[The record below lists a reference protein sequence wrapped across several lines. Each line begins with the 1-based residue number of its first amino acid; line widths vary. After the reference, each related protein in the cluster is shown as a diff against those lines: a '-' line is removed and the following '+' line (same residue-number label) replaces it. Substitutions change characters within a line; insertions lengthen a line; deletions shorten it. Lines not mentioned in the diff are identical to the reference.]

1 MVATGHAR
9 RPSHPA
15 VDDRIPIVVAI
26 GIVAGID
33 YGRVADLQSSLL
45 VWAAVGTLMVGFCEE
60 MVYRGLAV
68 VGFRGGYPEVR
79 VWLFSSLLFM
89 LLHAWDLV
97 AGQSLAATGQQLVFT
112 FLLGSVLYACR
123 RSSGGLVVPILL
135 HAAWDWT
142 SFTSTSD
149 AFVDGVRR
157 VRPAVQPG
165 VPGPRHRGRPVLRR
179 GEEGALP
186 PG

>member
-1 MVATGHAR
+1 M
-9 RPSHPA
+9 
-15 VDDRIPIVVAI
+15 AI

-33 YGRVADLQSSLL
+33 YGRVADLQSSFL

-89 LLHAWDLV
+89 LLHAWNLV
-97 AGQSLAATGQQLVFT
+97 AGQSLAATAQQLVFT

-149 AFVDGVRR
+149 AFVDGVNAYDPRFS
-157 VRPAVQPG
+157 PAFPALVIAVALFFVAAKKG
-165 VPGPRHRGRPVLRR
+165 LFRPVD
-179 GEEGALP
+179 GSSSWGGGAAAT
-186 PG
+186 GAAS